1 MARKSEVRPARKAPK
16 GTAKSATPTP
26 ARRKAATRPPLAGAV
41 PAAKPKARARKST
54 VAAAPAAPSSAETL
68 ARLEALNR
76 RYYDAFQSLDIE
88 ELGRIWWHDEAAC
101 CIHPGWDARHGWPAV
116 RGSFEEIFANTKS
129 IRFAL
134 GDVRSRVVG
143 DIGYVCCVEN
153 LVSEEGESGDY
164 LGAVLAT
171 NVFER
176 RRGEWRLVHHH
187 ASPFSSDEADLP
199 EGPLH

>member
-1 MARKSEVRPARKAPK
+1 MSRKSEARPVRKSSSKPAGKPAAGTPVRRKSAPRA
-16 GTAKSATPTP
+16 TAKP
-26 ARRKAATRPPLAGAV
+26 APRKPRV
-41 PAAKPKARARKST
+41 AK
-54 VAAAPAAPSSAETL
+54 VAALAPPTVAETL
-68 ARLEALNR
+68 DLLESLNR
-76 RYYDAFQSLDIE
+76 RYYDAFQSLDVE
-88 ELGRIWWHDEAAC
+88 EIARLWWHDESAC
-101 CIHPGWDARHGWPAV
+101 CIHPGWDARHGWPSI
-116 RGSFEEIFANTKS
+116 RMSFEEIFGNTKS

-143 DIGYVCCVEN
+143 ELGYVTCVEN
-153 LVSEEGESGDY
+153 LVSEEGDAGDY

-171 NVFER
+171 NLFER